1 MLDSAVRKVRVQVG
15 GRHEPSSSSSS
26 LTATAPQTNTS
37 DLPAG
42 VSLEETSQKTL
53 AELCDAIHQRKRGS
67 AREEGLAT
75 AQPLQAVK
83 KPRQTSSSSS
93 SSSSAAATAA
103 AKALTAA
110 SDNTKK
116 DLGPR
121 VEVIDGKIVI
131 KESSLTIDPLGE
143 NKDDQEYE
151 EVVEG
156 LHAGSRYSSY
166 SHRKQGRTWGLEET
180 RLFYQALRQ
189 CGTEFSMMQ
198 SFFPHRT
205 RRELKLKFF
214 REERSHPE
222 LIKEVLNTQLPLELV
237 PFEVSL
243 GKEIVIPP
251 KEEQSNTAEI
261 PSISA
266 TAGNEGDPQQAI
278 QTESSVVQ
286 AIILAEV

>member
-156 LHAGSRYSSY
+156 LHASSRYSSY

-214 REERSHPE
+214 R
-222 LIKEVLNTQLPLELV
+222 LTLWLNGYDGTELV